1 MTTLRNKLREC
12 EPYFIEYNLLPKL
25 YFREDNQET
34 EYWIFFY
41 YFIRKLNYRAIG
53 VRLGYDHSTIAYK
66 MNRILQTN
74 NTIIEEFIFQQ
85 NSNKH

>member
-1 MTTLRNKLREC
+1 MTNLRSKLKKC
-12 EPYFIEYNLLPKL
+12 EPYFIQHELLPKL
-25 YFREDNQET
+25 YFKEDKEET

-53 VRLGYDHSTIAYK
+53 RRLGFDHSTIAYK
-66 MNRILQTN
+66 LNKILMTN

-85 NSNKH
+85 NSNKN